1 MLSEGGTRPCKICA
15 KVRLG
20 GASWS
25 TAEPPAAAALFF
37 LSSFFSLFAAH
48 LSPLAAHHPR
58 PAITTQTFPLTSFS
72 PAQLRKGRSACEPC
86 CSSRAA
92 RGADHDATS
101 LRKSAKEVRAE
112 RKAKR
117 KREEEEARAL
127 KKTKETDASAVLDTA
142 AIRGSSFE
150 KQREKR
156 EKKTRPTPL
165 TEVRS
170 NAIDFG
176 AVARFDPDARGGG
189 GGSDS
194 ESDSDLSAERS
205 FGKTSQDVARDDDD
219 DGDHDANDRPAMSV
233 DERALS
239 GDTKKAA
246 EAQLRKRQI
255 YLGGVPFHKT
265 EDEIRAAFEEES
277 LPVEAVDCMTFPDS
291 GRFRGI
297 AILTFATREAAK
309 GALAWNGEE
318 WDGTFLTVKKYAP
331 KERREDAAN
340 GGADGGA
347 GGAGGG
353 APRSDLGAVP
363 KTEGQRLAFACN
375 LSWDVTEE
383 TLRAALAECAVTDVR
398 MGVDK
403 QTGHFRG
410 FAHVEFATDE
420 DLERAVAL
428 NGASV
433 LGRPMKIAYAT
444 ARKAAA
450 RSMRAT

>member
-1 MLSEGGTRPCKICA
+1 MVDRRTRRRRRA
-15 KVRLG
+15 
-20 GASWS
+20 
-25 TAEPPAAAALFF
+25 
-37 LSSFFSLFAAH
+37 FFSLLLLFAAH

-58 PAITTQTFPLTSFS
+58 PAITTQTLPLTSFS

-92 RGADHDATS
+92 RGEDHDATS

-112 RKAKR
+112 RKEKR

-142 AIRGSSFE
+142 AIRSSDFDTQQE
-150 KQREKR
+150 KQ
-156 EKKTRPTPL
+156 EKKTHVTPL

-194 ESDSDLSAERS
+194 ESDSDPSAERS

-219 DGDHDANDRPAMSV
+219 DGDDDGNDRPAMSV

-239 GDTKKAA
+239 DDTKKAA

-331 KERREDAAN
+331 KARREDA
-340 GGADGGA
+340 GSGDGG
-347 GGAGGG
+347 GGG
-353 APRSDLGAVP
+353 NPTRSFRDAVR

-383 TLRAALAECAVTDVR
+383 TLRSALVGCEVTDVR

-403 QTGHFRG
+403 ETGRFRG
-410 FAHVEFATDE
+410 FAHVEFARDE

-428 NGASV
+428 DGASV

-444 ARKAAA
+444 ARKAVRERDEGAKGGGGGRRGRGGRIGRVA
-450 RSMRAT
+450 KRS

>member
-1 MLSEGGTRPCKICA
+1 MVDRRTRRRRRA
-15 KVRLG
+15 
-20 GASWS
+20 
-25 TAEPPAAAALFF
+25 
-37 LSSFFSLFAAH
+37 FFSLLLLFAAH
-48 LSPLAAHHPR
+48 LLPLAAHHPR
-58 PAITTQTFPLTSFS
+58 PAITTQTLPLTSFS

-92 RGADHDATS
+92 RGEDHDATS

-112 RKAKR
+112 RKEKR

-142 AIRGSSFE
+142 AIRSSDFDTQQE
-150 KQREKR
+150 KQ
-156 EKKTRPTPL
+156 EKKTHVTPL

-194 ESDSDLSAERS
+194 ESDSDPSAERS

-219 DGDHDANDRPAMSV
+219 DDDDDGNDRPAMSF

-239 GDTKKAA
+239 DDTKKAA

-331 KERREDAAN
+331 KEKREDAAS
-340 GGADGGA
+340 GGADGG
-347 GGAGGG
+347 GGGGGGG

-383 TLRAALAECAVTDVR
+383 TLRAALTGCAVTDVR

-428 NGASV
+428 NGANV

-444 ARKAAA
+444 ARKAARDGEEA
-450 RSMRAT
+450 KRGRGGRGGRGGRVAKKE

>member
-1 MLSEGGTRPCKICA
+1 MFFSSRVFLFRKISLQESPPLTDPRPDA
-15 KVRLG
+15 TQTL
-20 GASWS
+20 
-25 TAEPPAAAALFF
+25 P
-37 LSSFFSLFAAH
+37 LSSFD
-48 LSPLAAHHPR
+48 
-58 PAITTQTFPLTSFS
+58 
-72 PAQLRKGRSACEPC
+72 PAQLRKGRSACAPC

-112 RKAKR
+112 RKEKR
-117 KREEEEARAL
+117 KREEEEARTRG
-127 KKTKETDASAVLDTA
+127 KKPKKETGVATTSERRREDAEDAVALETIKPTTT
-142 AIRGSSFE
+142 AIRSASSID
-150 KQREKR
+150 
-156 EKKTRPTPL
+156 
-165 TEVRS
+165 VRS

-176 AVARFDPDARGGG
+176 AVERFDPDDVGED
-189 GGSDS
+189 GSDS
-194 ESDSDLSAERS
+194 DAAPADPTTSARLDRD
-205 FGKTSQDVARDDDD
+205 GDDDD
-219 DGDHDANDRPAMSV
+219 A
-233 DERALS
+233 
-239 GDTKKAA
+239 KKAA

-265 EDEIRAAFEEES
+265 EDEIRAAFEEEN
-277 LPVEAVDCMTFPDS
+277 LPVETVDRMTFPDS

-331 KERREDAAN
+331 KARREDA
-340 GGADGGA
+340 GSGDGG
-347 GGAGGG
+347 GGG
-353 APRSDLGAVP
+353 NPTRSFRDAVR

-383 TLRAALAECAVTDVR
+383 TLRSALVGCEVTDVR

-403 QTGHFRG
+403 ETGRFRG
-410 FAHVEFATDE
+410 FAHVEFARDE

-428 NGASV
+428 DGASV

-444 ARKAAA
+444 ARKAVRERDEGAKGDGGGRRGRGGRIGRVA
-450 RSMRAT
+450 KRS